1 MIEGQI
7 TQLLCENVTLTDELS
22 EYVVPVG
29 DAQPVLTVLNEKGE
43 DVTVTGITAS
53 FTNGKIQVDFPDDY
67 KLQPGYIYKVNL
79 NIEPSEAAYAYYS
92 ANNGYPTG
100 VLGEEN
106 TGTHSMDKG
115 FYSNKEAK
123 VEYEFNGLKQ
133 TNMYPKPVVQL
144 QTVNV
149 TIKKEVAGNMAD
161 INESFLFSYQVND
174 GASEPISLSHKGEFT
189 ISAKKGSKILIS
201 EVPET
206 GYETQITVVS
216 GDANISNISG
226 SYRTDKI
233 TQDTVIVFTN
243 TKQVDVPTGI
253 FSNQI
258 PYLLMISI
266 AAIGTT
272 GFIYPVYRHKRHR
285 RNK

>member
-1 MIEGQI
+1 
-7 TQLLCENVTLTDELS
+7 
-22 EYVVPVG
+22 
-29 DAQPVLTVLNEKGE
+29 
-43 DVTVTGITAS
+43 
-53 FTNGKIQVDFPDDY
+53 
-67 KLQPGYIYKVNL
+67 
-79 NIEPSEAAYAYYS
+79 
-92 ANNGYPTG
+92 
-100 VLGEEN
+100 
-106 TGTHSMDKG
+106 
-115 FYSNKEAK
+115 
-123 VEYEFNGLKQ
+123 
-133 TNMYPKPVVQL
+133 
-144 QTVNV
+144 
-149 TIKKEVAGNMAD
+149 MAD